1 MLRFLLPVLS
11 LAVSLCSNC
20 QVFYCYSTDTVQSQD
35 NFIRL
40 SIASADHKDITE
52 TVFKIETA
60 KPINPRK
67 LRLSIGTP
75 DMLLQRTIDFEMTE
89 GKLKFKNNPF
99 AFGNG
104 GNSLSLFASYEF
116 SSTDPIVVSLSETA
130 GEPCQRTKHTY
141 RPLQSKWDNVLLT
154 KSIVPSRDA
163 LQLLNI
169 YNPKGLSDKQE
180 VIYPFFVPVS
190 HEERQSFEQQYRE
203 DTEPD
208 SRLPNYFKKSVAKL
222 KRQIEAAEDLLITP
236 RGEVR
241 MKDFALREINAKRK
255 VVLNHLS
262 ELQEGLNEISTREI
276 VYQVPRITLSIALDE
291 INTLNDLIPGL
302 NDTANNS
309 LVMQFVEDLQLLT
322 YPYVTKTL
330 EEKSTAAFY
339 QPKGLIASNSP
350 GTLFHFAHLPTVKE
364 NYLRQFHFY
373 IYKNAEAAPKKQY
386 RVYCVPA
393 AKFEYYL
400 RKGKDLKEL
409 SMYMSAEPASVAS
422 HNLPL
427 AVYYIFAV
435 KPGEAKWSV
444 EPQKYHTGR
453 IVRESANEQLPYSFC
468 IDVKN

>member
-1 MLRFLLPVLS
+1 MLRLFLTVLFF
-11 LAVSLCSNC
+11 AESLCSNS
-20 QVFYCYSTDTVQSQD
+20 QVNYCYSTDTVQSQD

-40 SIASADHKDITE
+40 SIASNDHTDITK
-52 TVFKIETA
+52 TIFKIETA

-67 LRLSIGTP
+67 VRLSIGTP
-75 DMLLQRTIDFEMTE
+75 DMLLQRTVDFELVE
-89 GKLKFKNNPF
+89 GNLKLKVNPF
-99 AFGNG
+99 AFVDG

-116 SSTDPIVVSLSETA
+116 SSTDPIVVTISETA

-141 RPLQSKWDNVLLT
+141 RPLQSKWENVLLT
-154 KSIVPSRDA
+154 KNIVPSRDA

-169 YNPKGLSDKQE
+169 YNPKGLNGNQE
-180 VIYPFFVPVS
+180 VIYPFFEPVS
-190 HEERQSFEQQYRE
+190 QEESRSFEQQYLA

-208 SRLPNYFKKSVAKL
+208 SRLPNYFKRSVAKL
-222 KRQIEAAEDLLITP
+222 KRQIEAADVLLITP
-236 RGEVR
+236 RGEIGR
-241 MKDFALREINAKRK
+241 KDFALREINNERK

-262 ELQEGLNEISTREI
+262 ELQEGLNDISSKEI
-276 VYQVPRITLSIALDE
+276 VYQVPRITLSIVVDE

-302 NDTANNS
+302 KDTANNS

-322 YPYVTKTL
+322 YPYASKTL
-330 EEKSTAAFY
+330 QGNSTAATY
-339 QPKGLIASNSP
+339 QPKGFEPSNSA
-350 GTLFHFAHLPTVKE
+350 GSLFHFAHLPTIKE

-373 IYKNAEAAPKKQY
+373 IYKNAEPAPKKQY

-400 RKGKDLKEL
+400 RKGKNLNEL
-409 SMYMSAEPASVAS
+409 SLHMSPGLGSVAS

-435 KPGEAKWSV
+435 KQGETKWSV

-453 IVRESANEQLPYSFC
+453 IVRESANDQRPYSFC
-468 IDVKN
+468 IDVNN